1 MGRFYKTAKPT
12 FVDDIIYQAP
22 HELMLNALKTQ
33 DANFDNQQK
42 DLDAFDTMGDLL
54 DFTDKDRGARNERLD
69 LHRNKANELADK
81 IQQNPALYQ
90 QYIGEINRAKKGF
103 NEDIKSGSLFE
114 MDRTAK
120 RRTKLIGEIN
130 GNEKISE
137 EARKQAL
144 LTIDREYPG
153 VGKGDF
159 AENIHIYDTIDETK
173 FQKDLKATIN
183 VDTEGV
189 STTKPNGAGY
199 LISSGE
205 TKTYLTED
213 RLKEI
218 IDTDPVV
225 ADWKRE
231 QLQTLGR
238 QLDNGEFDNEEDPKT
253 AMEKVYADR
262 LEEFK
267 KNTITKLAYK
277 KINSV
282 DGVSSDTTFNQKA
295 NRGQSAWQFN
305 QRRLDKVGE
314 NFTTEIN
321 GVVET
326 ISDDEINTIYGKEGQ
341 RASGPSLNGVNFPT
355 SDISPAQKRRL
366 LDKEKGDLDLTLK
379 YNGLT
384 MEDFRNKMKTSE
396 GRAEM
401 KRMTNKDGEQIWKDI
416 NKLSRQGNYN
426 KTLKL
431 KTPVIENYNS
441 GDATSVREQNKYLNA
456 VQLNLNQQDV
466 STKNRIETIDADG
479 NKQKYNMSISEAYSD
494 TSKGFRLLEGP
505 QKQIMIDVPKTNIA
519 GAFVDTNGLPLEKT
533 VDGEEEFMTL
543 TEAKESGRLAFK
555 KEKSTAFDNSKS
567 LLDVKKEQ
575 VFETEQTFY
584 NGAHTAITKK
594 YFAVKKQT
602 LDKDGRPMTVIY
614 YIDKKDSNINKGINP
629 EIQR

>member
-12 FVDDIIYQAP
+12 FVDDVIYQAP

-42 DLDAFDTMGDLL
+42 ELDAFDTMGDLL

-69 LHRNKANELADK
+69 LHRNKANELAEK

-90 QYIGEINRAKKGF
+90 QYIGEINRAKKSF
-103 NEDIKSGSLFE
+103 NEDIKSGQLFE

-120 RRTKLIGEIN
+120 RRNKLMKEIK
-130 GNEKISE
+130 GNKTISE
-137 EARKQAL
+137 EARNQAL
-144 LTIDREYPG
+144 LTIDREYQG

-159 AENIHIYDTIDETK
+159 AEDIHIYDKVDETK

-189 STTKPNGAGY
+189 STTRPNGAGY
-199 LISSGE
+199 LITSGE

-218 IDTDPVV
+218 IDSDPVV

-238 QLDNGEFDNEEDPKT
+238 QLDNGGFDTKEDPKS
-253 AMEKVYADR
+253 AMEKVYTDR

-267 KNTITKLAYK
+267 ENTIAKLEYK

-282 DGVSSDTTFNQKA
+282 NGVSSDSTFNQKA
-295 NRGQSAWQFN
+295 NRAQSAWQFN

-314 NFTTEIN
+314 NFTTEIS

-326 ISDDEINTIYGKEGQ
+326 ISDDEINTIYGEESQ
-341 RASGPSLNGVNFPT
+341 RVSGPSVDGVNFPT
-355 SDISPAQKRRL
+355 LDISPAQKRRL
-366 LDKEKGDLDLTLK
+366 LDKEKGDLKSTLDA
-379 YNGLT
+379 NGLT

-396 GRAEM
+396 GRTELRKM
-401 KRMTNKDGEQIWKDI
+401 ENGKGEQIWKDI
-416 NKLSRQGNYN
+416 NKLSRQANYN
-426 KTLKL
+426 KTFNY

-441 GDATSVREQNKYLNA
+441 GDATSVREQNKYINA
-456 VQLNLNQQDV
+456 TVKNLNQFDV
-466 STKNRIETIDADG
+466 STKTEIETIDGKG

-519 GAFVDTNGLPLEKT
+519 GAFVDINGVPLEKI
-533 VDGEEEFMTL
+533 VDGEESFMTL
-543 TEAKESGRLAFK
+543 AEAKASGRLAFK
-555 KEKSTAFDNSKS
+555 KEKSTSLDNSKP
-567 LLDVKKEQ
+567 LLDVKKDE
-575 VFETEQTFY
+575 VFETKDYKY
-584 NGAHTAITKK
+584 NGGHSVTEKD
-594 YFAVKKQT
+594 YFIVKKQA
-602 LDKDGRPMTVIY
+602 LNEKGEPITVIFK
-614 YIDKKDSNINKGINP
+614 IDKKNPSINKGINP